1 MGRSVSARGRSGG
14 NPYADDPLYLYLT
27 RVREQ
32 AYRASRKRIDSLRRH
47 RRRAMDPDYRDKER
61 MFSVCLLKGPKRTA
75 KRKTAKKKAAG
86 KKGKNGKAGKAVRA
100 ERAAMTLETMSVR
113 AGFADTTPRRENIP
127 GIAADFPDIG
137 DWREAAGSDSLRIR
151 PFFTG
156 SGSRP
161 FSCLRATQIR
171 IEPPRKKK
179 WRGLSRS
186 QRLLPGAG
194 MSLIHLIASS
204 N

>member
-1 MGRSVSARGRSGG
+1 MSEVEKHAEENFKAFQRELPNLTARRGKYLLMRHGEIVNFYDTLQDAYSTG
-14 NPYADDPLYLYLT
+14 AAVFDDN
-27 RVREQ
+27 
-32 AYRASRKRIDSLRRH
+32 
-47 RRRAMDPDYRDKER
+47 

-75 KRKTAKKKAAG
+75 RRKTAKKKAEG
-86 KKGKNGKAGKAVRA
+86 KKGKNGKAGKAVRP

-127 GIAADFPDIG
+127 GIAADLPDIG

-171 IEPPRKKK
+171 IEPPRKKNGVAFPVVNDFYLAQEC
-179 WRGLSRS
+179 R
-186 QRLLPGAG
+186 
-194 MSLIHLIASS
+194 
-204 N
+204 